1 MCRVVRKTQVGIPLG
16 FVFLYLQYLSKAKS
30 TIGLLWSSFCFEMRL
45 KHLLVLLSGF
55 VYIFLRVSS
64 HEEFSQ
70 TLSKEVPAVL
80 SWVRAPAPIS
90 GGEFQ
95 DTLICVFG
103 HVAEDCKIY
112 EAK

>member
-1 MCRVVRKTQVGIPLG
+1 
-16 FVFLYLQYLSKAKS
+16 
-30 TIGLLWSSFCFEMRL
+30 MRL
-45 KHLLVLLSGF
+45 KHLLLLSGF

-70 TLSKEVPAVL
+70 TPLKGVPAVL

-90 GGEFQ
+90 GEFQ
-95 DTLICVFG
+95 DSMICVFG
-103 HVAEDCKIY
+103 HVVEDICKIY

>member
-1 MCRVVRKTQVGIPLG
+1 
-16 FVFLYLQYLSKAKS
+16 
-30 TIGLLWSSFCFEMRL
+30 MRL
-45 KHLLVLLSGF
+45 KHLLLLSGF

-70 TLSKEVPAVL
+70 TPLKGVPAVL

-90 GGEFQ
+90 GEFQ
-95 DTLICVFG
+95 DSTICVFG
-103 HVAEDCKIY
+103 HVVEDICKIY

>member
-1 MCRVVRKTQVGIPLG
+1 
-16 FVFLYLQYLSKAKS
+16 
-30 TIGLLWSSFCFEMRL
+30 MRL
-45 KHLLVLLSGF
+45 KHILVLLSGF

-70 TLSKEVPAVL
+70 TQLKEVPAVH

-90 GGEFQ
+90 GEFQ
-95 DTLICVFG
+95 DSMIYVFG
-103 HVAEDCKIY
+103 HDVEDCKIY